1 MAQVGSLYTSLT
13 LESASFIS
21 GLKKA
26 ADAADRQSRVM
37 ERAFGAAKG
46 AFAGFVSA
54 VTVGSIVAAG
64 QRALDYAASLGEVA
78 QQLGISTDALQ
89 TYQFAATQAGLSQ
102 DEMRSALQRLTRTLG
117 EAKVGGDSAVRAF
130 RAIGITGRELA
141 NLTTEQA
148 MRRIADAVA
157 SIPDPTKRAALEVEF
172 FGKAGQKLD
181 TMLAG
186 GSAAI
191 DGLAASA
198 NQLGIVL
205 SAEQIQKAD
214 ETADKLAAL
223 KTVLEARIAGV
234 VADNA
239 DSILKLADA
248 VGKLAD
254 QASRMSSSDWA
265 RIAAGAAGGA
275 VLGAMTPIP
284 GGTIIG
290 GIAGAGAVWNGRAA
304 ANDAALARMPGTPLG
319 GVSFDPKTGKFIG
332 LGGAPTPPAPT
343 LDLEALNRRD
353 SSKKAKDPIAE
364 SLKRALPGKEA
375 YKEYVNDLKNAAAA
389 QAAGRI
395 TADEYSDAI
404 GRIGK
409 SYRDSL
415 DLSTD
420 SGMWLVPIEAA
431 DIKLESVEDSL
442 RAINELPMQRAIA
455 EWGHSARAATERLES
470 FATNLTDGL
479 GQAIILGEGFGSA
492 MVRSIKAAA
501 AEMAASGLM
510 DLLMGRKNSHG
521 VRSGGLLSAGI
532 AAVGSLFRGPRAAG
546 GPVAAG
552 SAYLVGERG
561 PEPFF
566 PGRSGTILPN
576 SALRGIRGRDA
587 ATDVKVHVSMDQG
600 LKAEV
605 AVIGARSGE
614 AAAAQVLYAN
624 RPRPR
629 LPGRL

>member
-223 KTVLEARIAGV
+223 KTVLEARIAGI

-248 VGKLAD
+248 VGELAD

-275 VLGAMTPIP
+275 IIGAMTPIP
-284 GGTIIG
+284 GGAIIG
-290 GIAGAGAVWNGRAA
+290 GVAGAGAVWNGRAA
-304 ANDAALARMPGTPLG
+304 ANDAARERMPGTPLS

-332 LGGAPTPPAPT
+332 LGGAQTPPAPA
-343 LDLEALNRRD
+343 LDLGALNR
-353 SSKKAKDPIAE
+353 KDPRLSKPKKDPLLEYFKDLQDNPIELYRPDAQIDDPILNGQME
-364 SLKRALPGKEA
+364 KHLKS
-375 YKEYVNDLKNAAAA
+375 
-389 QAAGRI
+389 I
-395 TADEYSDAI
+395 TDQVEKADEAWNLKMNSPDALAASEQRI
-404 GRIGK
+404 RDMEELGRVTN
-409 SYRDSL
+409 RFAE
-415 DLSTD
+415 DLTS
-420 SGMWLVPIEAA
+420 
-431 DIKLESVEDSL
+431 
-442 RAINELPMQRAIA
+442 
-455 EWGHSARAATERLES
+455 
-470 FATNLTDGL
+470 GL
-479 GQAIILGEGFGSA
+479 GQAIVMGENIGTSLI
-492 MVRSIKAAA
+492 RSIKAAA
-501 AEMAASGLM
+501 AELIASGLL
-510 DLLMGRKNSHG
+510 DLLMGKQNGSG
-521 VRSGGLLSAGI
+521 GRSGGLLSAGI

-546 GPVAAG
+546 GPVSAG